1 MSNVVDSR
9 VVNEDSV
16 KAAANAGDMLTELQ
30 KAIPEEHWLDGKIT
44 LSQFGDRISD
54 FGSAMSDFSTSVGEI
69 DAGKMDSAISVGDK
83 LKTLASNLVD
93 LDTSGIEAFSGS
105 SWGGSGGIK
114 SIGDA
119 IKGYSDSIGGVNV
132 GNVSKSITAANRL
145 KTFISGLSGFDSS
158 GINSFDPSPIGS
170 SMQTY
175 SEKVSSINTGT
186 VSSSINS
193 AQKLANF
200 ISSLSGIDT
209 SGVASFKSAVKSL
222 GETQISQVASTFSKG
237 VGKITNIGSNLSKA
251 LSSGLSSNSGSATS
265 AASKMVSSME
275 TSINSQTSSF
285 SSSGTKLATSFV
297 KAILAQVGSAAQ
309 AGGSLASA
317 AASASAAWSGS
328 GYSSGV
334 NLGAGYVNGV
344 QSQVSAA
351 YAAGYAVG
359 AAGARGINDGQKSHS
374 PSKLA
379 EQSGKWL
386 GQGLV
391 IGITGMTKKVYS
403 TGYGMGETGVQAIS
417 DAIAHVSDIITSDMD
432 SIPTITPV
440 IDLTNVKNQ
449 ANSISGMFNDANI
462 GAEMNIRA
470 IGSMMIENRQNRTND
485 DVVYAINKL
494 RKDLGNVGNTYNSVN
509 GVTYESGT
517 EVSDAVSSLARALRI
532 EGRR

>member
-1 MSNVVDSR
+1 MTQNDGVDAEAVDTAS
-9 VVNEDSV
+9 
-16 KAAANAGDMLTELQ
+16 KAGKMLTELQ
-30 KAIPEEHWLDGKIT
+30 KAIPKEQWFDGKLN
-44 LSQFGDRISD
+44 LSDFGDRISD
-54 FGSAMSDFSTSVGEI
+54 FGEAMNAFSTSVGDI
-69 DAGKMDSAISVGDK
+69 NADKIDSAISLGNK
-83 LKTLASNLVD
+83 LKAFATNLTD
-93 LDTSGIEAFSGS
+93 LDTTNFEAFSGS
-105 SWGGSGGIK
+105 AYGGGII
-114 SIGDA
+114 SIGEA
-119 IKGYSDSIGGVNV
+119 IAGYADNVNDINV

-145 KTFISGLSGFDSS
+145 KTFINGLSGF
-158 GINSFDPSPIGS
+158 NSEGVGKFNPSPIGS
-170 SMQTY
+170 SMQAY

-237 VGKITNIGSNLSKA
+237 VGKITNVGSNLSKA

-265 AASKMVSSME
+265 ATSKMVSSME

-297 KAILAQVGSAAQ
+297 SAVLRQVGSAAQ
-309 AGGSLASA
+309 AGASLASS
-317 AASASAAWSGS
+317 AASAMSGFSES
-328 GYSSGV
+328 GYVSGY
-334 NLGAGYVNGV
+334 NLGAGYVSGV
-344 QSQVSAA
+344 LAKVASA

-417 DAIAHVSDIITSDMD
+417 DAIAHVSDIITGDMD
-432 SIPTITPV
+432 STPTITPV

-470 IGSMMIENRQNRTND
+470 IGSMMRENRQNGTND

-509 GVTYESGT
+509 GVTYENGT